1 MSRAISVYFSDAF
14 FGAESRR
21 ELELLVILKMES
33 GLCGISSVNAWET
46 LVNRIRLEFSG
57 M

>member
-14 FGAESRR
+14 IGAESRR
-21 ELELLVILKMES
+21 ELEFLVILKMES